1 MSTKKLVKKNI
12 KEDQLVT
19 AAVRFSQWS
28 QHHFNHMLIGLV
40 VLVGLVVVLVFTANS
55 RQSAALEAERQLG
68 AALAQYQQDNMDAA
82 RTGLQS
88 IIQRYSGRNAALARY
103 YKAEVELKSSNYSQA
118 IADFDAYL
126 KDAGDFP
133 LFLVASKYG
142 RAVAQAG
149 LEDYAGAAE
158 SFAELIKEIDESDP
172 RYLDS
177 VYQAGRFF
185 LKAGNVDRAAEY
197 FTVAYEKG
205 TGTLKDQASVELA
218 LLGR

>member
-19 AAVRFSQWS
+19 AAVRFSQWA
-28 QHHFNHMLIGLV
+28 QHHFNHILIGLV

-68 AALAQYQQDNMDAA
+68 AALAQYQQDNTDAA
-82 RTGLQS
+82 RAGLQS
-88 IIQRYSGRNAALARY
+88 VIQRFSGKNAALARY
-103 YKAEVELKSSNYSQA
+103 YKAELELKTSNYSQA
-118 IADFDAYL
+118 ITDFDLYL
-126 KDAGDFP
+126 ENSGDFP
-133 LFLVASKYG
+133 LFVEAGKYG

-149 LEDYAGAAE
+149 LENFSGAAE
-158 SFAELIKEIDESDP
+158 SFVELLEELDESDP

-177 VYQAGRFF
+177 VYQAGSFF
-185 LKAGNVDRAAEY
+185 LKAGNIDRAAQY
-197 FTVAYEKG
+197 FTMAYEKG
-205 TGTLKDQASVELA
+205 TGTLKDKASVELA